1 MRAGCSVPPHPRS
14 HHARRPPPGG
24 HAGRK
29 LVVDVLDDDHCGGEV
44 RRELTEDRGEHGRT
58 ACGSAD
64 RNQSIVL
71 ARRRDATA
79 RFTDAPAAGAESLP
93 PIDSIDAGTD
103 IRAFLAAG
111 VPADVS
117 RAALRRA
124 WSSDPAIRDFIGLSE
139 NSWDFTA
146 PDGVPGFGTL
156 TADDVRR
163 LLARLTDPEA
173 QDPPPA
179 PDTLPAQPAPEPAV
193 EGRAAPELKALG
205 DSPAPAQSANAAMQ
219 HESAS
224 NIAAPRES
232 DQDEHR
238 HPRSHGTALPE

>member
-1 MRAGCSVPPHPRS
+1 MSDDETVFSRWSRRKREAVRKTAEAARPETAGAPE
-14 HHARRPPPGG
+14 PPP
-24 HAGRK
+24 APAPP
-29 LVVDVLDDDHCGGEV
+29 LP
-44 RRELTEDRGEHGRT
+44 
-58 ACGSAD
+58 
-64 RNQSIVL
+64 
-71 ARRRDATA
+71 
-79 RFTDAPAAGAESLP
+79 DAPAAGAESLP

-111 VPADVS
+111 VPAEVS

-173 QDPPPA
+173 EDPAPA
-179 PDTLPAQPAPEPAV
+179 PDTLPTQPAPEAPV
-193 EGRAAPELKALG
+193 EGRAAPEQTGHTG
-205 DSPAPAQSANAAMQ
+205 DSPALPQSKDAALQ
-219 HESAS
+219 HESVSYAEE
-224 NIAAPRES
+224 PHES
-232 DQDEHR
+232 DEGEQRHR
-238 HPRSHGTALPE
+238 RLHGTALPE

>member
-1 MRAGCSVPPHPRS
+1 MSDDETVFSRWSRRKREAERKTAAAARPETVGVPE
-14 HHARRPPPGG
+14 PP
-24 HAGRK
+24 
-29 LVVDVLDDDHCGGEV
+29 
-44 RRELTEDRGEHGRT
+44 
-58 ACGSAD
+58 
-64 RNQSIVL
+64 L
-71 ARRRDATA
+71 APAPPLPE
-79 RFTDAPAAGAESLP
+79 APAAGTQSLP

-156 TADDVRR
+156 TADAVRR

-173 QDPPPA
+173 DPPPA
-179 PDTLPAQPAPEPAV
+179 PDAFPAQPAPEPAV
-193 EGRAAPELKALG
+193 EAKTAPELKALG
-205 DSPAPAQSANAAMQ
+205 DSPAPAQRANAAMQ
-219 HESAS
+219 HGLAS
-224 NIAAPRES
+224 DIAAPPVS

-238 HPRSHGTALPE
+238 HQHTHGTALPE